1 MKTLIKRGA
10 TLGMVAGAMMAM
22 FSMVAMAAAG
32 DGFWTPL
39 NAIAHTLWNGAPL
52 NGQFSARALIVGMV
66 AHMATSMMLGVAVAG
81 ATRSL
86 RRNQLA
92 TVGVATMLAMTMW
105 AVQLAVW
112 SSISRSAFDA
122 FTPWVL
128 LVGHAVFGMTAGVL
142 VARSAATS
150 VTLPTSDVRQAVG
163 AV

>member
-1 MKTLIKRGA
+1 
-10 TLGMVAGAMMAM
+10 
-22 FSMVAMAAAG
+22 
-32 DGFWTPL
+32 
-39 NAIAHTLWNGAPL
+39 
-52 NGQFSARALIVGMV
+52 
-66 AHMATSMMLGVAVAG
+66 
-81 ATRSL
+81 
-86 RRNQLA
+86 
-92 TVGVATMLAMTMW
+92 MLAMTMW